1 MALMWKALIC
11 DDDPAHGEGLRDLLV
26 RDAQLRVS
34 CVGSVE
40 ALEQEMASGRQ
51 PDLLFLDIRLGR
63 EDGIQFVQRMS
74 GQLSGAQVIYVTGY
88 VEYCTKV
95 YDTEHLSFLLK
106 PVSSKELWHTVD
118 RAKERLVRQRS
129 QGLTLQCRSAVQFLL
144 FSQIRYLESRGRRV
158 RLVTEHGVYE
168 SYGKLSDLRAQM
180 DGRFFQCHKSFLVN
194 TDYIRQLGHTHF
206 ILFSGEQIPIS
217 SRRRAE
223 AKQCFLH
230 TLRAAAGMTAEHRG
244 A

>member
-1 MALMWKALIC
+1 MWKALIC
-11 DDDPAHGEGLRDLLV
+11 DDDPAHGEGLRDLLA

-74 GQLSGAQVIYVTGY
+74 GQLSGTQVIYVTGY

-158 RLVTEHGVYE
+158 RLVTEHGV
-168 SYGKLSDLRAQM
+168 
-180 DGRFFQCHKSFLVN
+180 FQCHKSFLVN